1 MEAQKGWLIYMD
13 EPFGLDNKNS
23 YEYYMELEPYSLK

>member
-1 MEAQKGWLIYMD
+1 MVEAQKGWLIYMD
-13 EPFGLDNKNS
+13 EPFGLDKNS

>member
-13 EPFGLDNKNS
+13 EPFGLDKNL